1 MGIPVEHNEQ
11 MRWAFEKTTLFN
23 HKLELLAPYSKFTSL
38 DQFNTQWEMIMALY
52 KKYFT
57 KLQIRVLNAV
67 RQRAAKVPG
76 VANAS
81 YRTYMVDLVD
91 QLGHNVSRDTIRNV
105 LDKAESMGI
114 LIKCFG
120 KRMIKGHGS
129 KTANVV
135 IFNTYNEVYAYKVAA
150 EKRELEE
157 AKKLLAQEYKQA
169 QKMLGIYNEAIEM
182 AAEQQKRE
190 QEEKTAAKEAAKK
203 VAERPAKDPTLY
215 EKLMNMYKPSNDIE
229 KAKFKEL
236 VAIVYKLMKDGKEQH
251 NMNHIQLEQIMLS
264 SFRALLNKTGV
275 KKPAAMLSVIIRKK
289 IENATNAYTTPN
301 ASESS
306 VRREKEPEW
315 FNSRNDKQEQE
326 TLSEEEQE
334 QARRAIAKK
343 LGHEL

>member
-1 MGIPVEHNEQ
+1 MAIPKAHNEQ

-23 HKLELLAPYSKFTSL
+23 HKLEMLASYSKFTSV
-38 DQFNTQWEMIMALY
+38 DQFNKQWEMIMAMY

-57 KLQIRVLNAV
+57 KLQIRILKAV
-67 RQRAAKVPG
+67 RQRACKVPG

-81 YRTYMVDLVD
+81 YRTYMADLQE
-91 QLGHNVSRDTIRNV
+91 QLGHSVSRDSIRNT

-114 LIKCFG
+114 LLKCFG

-169 QKMLGIYNEAIEM
+169 QRMMGIYHEALEM
-182 AAEQQKRE
+182 AAEQQAPKIE
-190 QEEKTAAKEAAKK
+190 PEAPEKPSKE
-203 VAERPAKDPTLY
+203 PTLY
-215 EKLMNMYKPSNDIE
+215 QKLMNMYKPSNDIQ

-236 VAIVYKLMKDGKEQH
+236 VAIVYKLMKDAKEQH

-264 SFRALLNKTGV
+264 SFRALLNKEGV

-289 IENATNAYTTPN
+289 IENATKAYTTPN
-301 ASESS
+301 ASESPIS
-306 VRREKEPEW
+306 RELEPEW
-315 FNSRNDKQEQE
+315 FKSRNEKQEQTE
-326 TLSEEEQE
+326 LNEKEKEAFEKERQRILS
-334 QARRAIAKK
+334 K
-343 LGHEL
+343 LD

>member
-38 DQFNTQWEMIMALY
+38 DQFNTQWETIMAMY

-57 KLQIRVLNAV
+57 KLQIRVLKAV
-67 RQRAAKVPG
+67 RQRACKVPG

-81 YRTYMVDLVD
+81 YRTYMGDLQA
-91 QLGHNVSRDTIRNV
+91 QLGHTVSRDTIRDT

-157 AKKLLAQEYKQA
+157 AKKLLAEEYKQA
-169 QKMLGIYNEAIEM
+169 QKMLGIYNEALEM
-182 AAEQQKRE
+182 AAEEQQR
-190 QEEKTAAKEAAKK
+190 QQAAKNTPKAPEK
-203 VAERPAKDPTLY
+203 PAKEPTLY
-215 EKLMNMYKPSNDIE
+215 QKLMNMYKPSNDIQR
-229 KAKFKEL
+229 AKFKEL

-289 IENATNAYTTPN
+289 IGNATQAYTTPN
-301 ASESS
+301 ASQSS
-306 VRREKEPEW
+306 VSREIEPEW
-315 FNSRNDKQEQE
+315 FSSRNDKQEQE
-326 TLSEEEQE
+326 TLSQEEQE

-343 LGHEL
+343 LGYEL

>member
-38 DQFNTQWEMIMALY
+38 DQFDKQWEMIMALY

-57 KLQIRVLNAV
+57 KLQIRILKAV

-81 YRTYMVDLVD
+81 YRTYMGDLQA
-91 QLGHNVSRDTIRNV
+91 QLGHTVSRDTIRNT

-169 QKMLGIYNEAIEM
+169 QKMLGIYNEALEM
-182 AAEQQKRE
+182 AAAEQARQ
-190 QEEKTAAKEAAKK
+190 QEEKAAAKEEAKK
-203 VAERPAKDPTLY
+203 AAEKPAKEPTLY
-215 EKLMNMYKPSNDIE
+215 QKLMNMYKPSNDIQ

-236 VAIVYKLMKDGKEQH
+236 VAIVYKLMKDAKEQH

-264 SFRALLNKTGV
+264 SFRVLLNKEGV

-289 IENATNAYTTPN
+289 IENTTKAYTSPN
-301 ASESS
+301 ASQSHVYVEPKPEGFDK
-306 VRREKEPEW
+306 RYEEKEEE
-315 FNSRNDKQEQE
+315 K
-326 TLSEEEQE
+326 LSEEELEAAAREIARKMGWE
-334 QARRAIAKK
+334 Q
-343 LGHEL
+343 